1 MTSLVQVV
9 GFGPASL
16 GLPVSADRLGI
27 IETLF
32 RQGMLFVDSHSCWE
46 HIEESRLH
54 YLIPSNSIGADFICG
69 IYPFGT
75 FAASLQS
82 PAYTRIAAQGREP
95 VPLQW
100 VTGLLRNLQDNLLQ
114 RMQNYPRC
122 AVRLG
127 KRVRNVCQQRDGTF
141 ISFDDGG
148 EPIAQTKCVVL
159 ATGGAEK
166 TLPERSTNP
175 VLLSNAVLR
184 GHFGD
189 LENWINEGRRILIR
203 GGSHSGYSVAYVL
216 LRHFGNRLA
225 ARQVAIAARNTK
237 LYYRSMLDACADNY
251 CFQGL
256 DLYPE
261 TFEVNK
267 FNGLRGAAKDVHQS
281 IVRGKEIRV
290 YLQANASAP
299 ISAND
304 VVVHALGYRTRE
316 VPFMN
321 AEGAPIPLRKQGGM
335 VCVSSHSEVLQ
346 ENGAPLKGVFGLGL
360 GYAPVDARG
369 ERQVG
374 LNFFHGDHAERIVRR
389 IQDFAVHE
397 DLSRSS
403 IDARI

>member
-1 MTSLVQVV
+1 MTSLLQVV

-27 IETLF
+27 LERLLREGI
-32 RQGMLFVDSHSCWE
+32 LFVDSHSCWRDV
-46 HIEESRLH
+46 EESRLH

-82 PAYTRIAAQGREP
+82 PAYKRIATQGREP
-95 VPLQW
+95 VPLKW

-122 AVRLG
+122 GVRLG
-127 KRVRNVCQQRDGTF
+127 KRVRNISQQPDGTF
-141 ISFDDGG
+141 ISFAEDG
-148 EPIAQTKCVVL
+148 EPIARTKCVLL

-166 TLPERSTNP
+166 TLPESSTNP
-175 VLLSNAVLR
+175 VLLSNSILR
-184 GHFGD
+184 GNFGD
-189 LENWINEGRRILIR
+189 LDKWIDEGRRVLIR

-216 LRHFGNRLA
+216 LQHFGGRLA
-225 ARQVAIAARNTK
+225 ARQIAIAARNTK

-251 CFQGL
+251 RFQGS

-267 FNGLRGAAKDVHQS
+267 FNGLRGAAKELHQS
-281 IVRGKEIRV
+281 IVRGKEVRV
-290 YLQANASAP
+290 YLQADASAP
-299 ISAND
+299 LSSND

-316 VPFMN
+316 IPFVD
-321 AEGAPIPLRKQGGM
+321 ADGSAIPLQRQADM
-335 VCVSSHSEVLQ
+335 LCVSSHGEVLR
-346 ENGAPLKGVFGLGL
+346 ENGTPLKGVFGLGL
-360 GYAPVDARG
+360 GYAPLDARG
-369 ERQVG
+369 QRQVG
-374 LNFFHGDHAERIVRR
+374 LNFFHGDHAERITRR
-389 IQDFAVHE
+389 IHGFAVDE
-397 DLSRSS
+397 SVSRNS